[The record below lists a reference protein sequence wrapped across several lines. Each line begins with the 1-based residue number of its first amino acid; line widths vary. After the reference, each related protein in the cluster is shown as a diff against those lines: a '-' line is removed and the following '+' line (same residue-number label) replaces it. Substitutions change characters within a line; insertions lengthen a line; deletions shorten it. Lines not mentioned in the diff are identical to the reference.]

1 MSHVPYFSIKVDG
14 YGATDKRCNTK
25 MKASEICIY
34 EFTDKCQTHA
44 AYLKE
49 NVSTIM
55 NQKHQCSNAMEVAH
69 P

>member
-1 MSHVPYFSIKVDG
+1 MQ
-14 YGATDKRCNTK
+14 
-25 MKASEICIY
+25 ASEIGIY
-34 EFTDKCQTHA
+34 EFKDKLQTRV